1 MPGIIIEPEE
11 KKQNP
16 LIGVFSHLGLI
27 YIIILAICL
36 GIVYFQG
43 VYQGDY
49 LSIYIPFTHI
59 WPLALIAVGLS
70 LFQVKSSASLSVG
83 IFLMALAITI
93 TMFSVFTRAD
103 AIDSTTKTISAS
115 SNGVKSIYADISAIS
130 TDISVRGGVADMNAQ
145 YISNYGILTNSIEVD
160 KDSVQNI
167 TLEQLDIQP
176 GFGSYNKDISL
187 SLPSTI
193 PAIFD
198 ITANISPLSLD
209 LQGIVL
215 KSANITLRGSNA
227 SIILDKVEAISSL
240 NITSTASQVTITIPR
255 NIKVL
260 LSTSHT
266 FTTNNFIGLSQT
278 GVDSRVY
285 ESNNYQP
292 SSEGGDKTVTVNLN
306 STFSQIKVIQQ

>member
-11 KKQNP
+11 KKTNS

-27 YIIILAICL
+27 YILILGISL

-43 VYQGDY
+43 VYQGNY
-49 LSIYIPFTHI
+49 LSIYIPFSHI

-83 IFLMALAITI
+83 IFLMVLAITI
-93 TMFSVFTRAD
+93 TMFSVFIRVD

-130 TDISVRGGVADMNAQ
+130 TDISIKGGMADVRAE

-160 KDSVQNI
+160 RDSIQNI
-167 TLEQLDIQP
+167 TLEQLDTQP
-176 GFGSYNKDISL
+176 GFGSYNKNISL
-187 SLPSTI
+187 ILPNTI

-209 LQGIVL
+209 LQGIIL
-215 KSANITLRGSNA
+215 KSANITLRGSET
-227 SIILDKVEAISSL
+227 SIILDQVESTSNL
-240 NITSTASQVTITIPR
+240 NINSTASQVTITIPR

-266 FTTNNFIGLSQT
+266 FTDNNFVGLSQK

-285 ESNNYQP
+285 ESNNYQA
-292 SSEGGDKTVTVNLN
+292 SSEGEEKTVTVNLN